1 MATNTKLQK
10 IQAFNATH
18 AGGTAPEPNNQPEKL
33 DPQLSNSEQV
43 KAKAE
48 QKPKTQEEIDAEN
61 EQAQADQLHT
71 LHQLTD
77 ATSNIIDQINA
88 KVDPAKNWLASQP
101 TPGGI
106 AGLLIFIFFIA
117 LVAIPVN
124 AQGQTR
130 AYLFWQSLLGRTHMK
145 YRENLSTGQQVHGSS
160 ADFGNTVTRG
170 ASADFGNTVTPTPQI
185 DLSHLDLFKFT

>member
-1 MATNTKLQK
+1 MATTKIQK
-10 IQAFNATH
+10 IQAFNAQQ
-18 AGGTAPEPNNQPEKL
+18 AAKGTTATRPDPNNQDEKL
-33 DPQLSNSEQV
+33 LQQTSNKDQV
-43 KAKAE
+43 KAKAD
-48 QKPKTQEEIDAEN
+48 QKELTQEEILLAEQ
-61 EQAQADQLHT
+61 QAQTEQLDT

-106 AGLLIFIFFIA
+106 AGLLIVICLIA

-130 AYLFWQSLLGRTHMK
+130 AYLFWQSLVGRTHMK
-145 YRENLSTGQQVHGSS
+145 YREGLATGQQIHGSS
-160 ADFGNTVTRG
+160 ADFGNTVN
-170 ASADFGNTVTPTPQI
+170 SVPSVPI
-185 DLSHLDLFKFT
+185 DLSHLDLFKFN